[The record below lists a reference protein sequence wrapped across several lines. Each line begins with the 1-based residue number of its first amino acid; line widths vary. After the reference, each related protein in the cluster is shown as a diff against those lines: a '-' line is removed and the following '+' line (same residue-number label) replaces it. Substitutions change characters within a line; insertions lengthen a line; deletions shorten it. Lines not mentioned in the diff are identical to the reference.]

1 MANAAIAAIQNF
13 RDADWL
19 DAEFLTALDRDV
31 LTTADGYLTDKIM
44 SCICPPILDRWGDEI
59 TELRPE
65 DSEIFLGSG
74 EIVSADTYLADN
86 GSLVVARYP
95 TSVKKPGA
103 PVWQCC
109 FESPTH
115 IAEFDDGSAIYSC
128 KGCATNSPVRVHLSN
143 LTTI

>member
-31 LTTADGYLTDKIM
+31 LTTADGYLTDKLM
-44 SCICPPILDRWGDEI
+44 SCICPPILDRFDHAVESWD
-59 TELRPE
+59 PAA
-65 DSEIFLGSG
+65 SEVILVTG
-74 EIVSADTYLADN
+74 EICTATDQWQDDYHAGPS
-86 GSLVVARYP
+86 
-95 TSVKKPGA
+95 SVEKPGA

-109 FESPTH
+109 FASPTH
-115 IAEFDDGSAIYSC
+115 IAEFDDGSAIYAC
-128 KGCATNSPVRVHLSN
+128 KGCVTNSPVRVYLSN

>member
-31 LTTADGYLTDKIM
+31 LTTADGYLTDKLM
-44 SCICPPILDRWGDEI
+44 SCICPPILDRFDHAVESWD
-59 TELRPE
+59 PAA
-65 DSEIFLGSG
+65 SEIFLVTG
-74 EIVSADTYLADN
+74 EICSAWDQHQDDYRA
-86 GSLVVARYP
+86 GPS
-95 TSVKKPGA
+95 SVEKPGA

-128 KGCATNSPVRVHLSN
+128 EGCATNSPVRVYLSN